1 MVLWGQHYADQT
13 LESICRWP
21 GQMVTYWH
29 SRQCLIELLWGGL
42 VSRSNRIAHFRVMW
56 WSWWRRCCDTRQSQ
70 QVSSLEAPCHL
81 SHLNTI
87 PLNKYRIDPTQ
98 PSSSW
103 PSHILKSLVI
113 SGLGTATCKGS
124 VSSLDHQILF
134 WCFRF
139 FTIRGESGDHQGKL
153 VFAHF
158 VTDCL
163 CERAISFFIGQ

>member
-1 MVLWGQHYADQT
+1 MLIRHWGASASGQAKWWHIGTRDNVWYNYD
-13 LESICRWP
+13 EGDWYP
-21 GQMVTYWH
+21 GD
-29 SRQCLIELLWGGL
+29 LL
-42 VSRSNRIAHFRVMW
+42 IAHFGVMW
-56 WSWWRRCCDTRQSQ
+56 WSWWRRCCDNRQSQ
-70 QVSSLEAPCHL
+70 QVPSLESPCHL

-87 PLNKYRIDPTQ
+87 PLKKYRIDPTQ
-98 PSSSW
+98 LSSSW

-113 SGLGTATCKGS
+113 SGLGRAACKGS

-139 FTIRGESGDHQGKL
+139 FTIRDESGDHQGKL

>member
-1 MVLWGQHYADQT
+1 MLIRHWGA
-13 LESICRWP
+13 SAS
-21 GQMVTYWH
+21 GQAKWWH
-29 SRQCLIELLWGGL
+29 IGTRDNVWYNYDEGGL
-42 VSRSNRIAHFRVMW
+42 VSRSTSHRSFWSNVMIG
-56 WSWWRRCCDTRQSQ
+56 WRRCYDTRQSQ
-70 QVSSLEAPCHL
+70 QVPSLESPCHL

-113 SGLGTATCKGS
+113 SGLGTAACKGS

-139 FTIRGESGDHQGKL
+139 FTIRDESGDHQGKL

-163 CERAISFFIGQ
+163 CERAISFFIG